1 MSVELGKAVIAIEAI
16 DYTKDVFA
24 SLQANLSQISGVIGE
39 IGPGFDS
46 LGRVLQGFAA
56 GGVVG
61 AGIAGFGELVGFLK
75 DSVDAAAESQKVWAD
90 LASAVERT
98 GVNFAQV
105 KGDLEAVATSLSHI
119 STFDD
124 EAIVSAMKNLMTY
137 GMDYKTAMEAVAV
150 AVDTAAA
157 KGMDLQSATT
167 AIGKAFNENY
177 GALERLGVV
186 LDDNVKKTGSFK
198 DVLAAL
204 NEQFG
209 GAAAAQVDTYAGKLQ
224 QMQNEWQNLQETIG
238 AALLPALTDFMK
250 YLNEVITAIS
260 PAIQEVL
267 DALGELGRALGLND
281 EQMKAIG
288 DFIKNFLVVELTG
301 LAELIR
307 LVADAIT
314 GWKMIFQDVAT
325 VIGPPIQTAIDL
337 IQKLIDVLVQAKQKW
352 DDFFSG
358 LGAVKEK
365 TSSLL
370 DDISSK
376 VSEAASK
383 LSSVFTGGGGETAAP
398 TPTPAPV
405 AETPPPT
412 PAHQGATPYFLREEG
427 MWPFKKKIYQCPV
440 CGYTGSEND
449 VKKHIEQMVAKGM
462 AEGGVVERP
471 MFTLLGERGAEAVIP
486 LRKLPELAATQIT
499 MTNNF
504 TFTGPISSDVNI
516 HEIAEMV
523 SRAIAE
529 KLAMKYR
536 ARRMMYA

>member
-1 MSVELGKAVIAIEAI
+1 
-16 DYTKDVFA
+16 
-24 SLQANLSQISGVIGE
+24 
-39 IGPGFDS
+39 
-46 LGRVLQGFAA
+46 
-56 GGVVG
+56 
-61 AGIAGFGELVGFLK
+61 
-75 DSVDAAAESQKVWAD
+75 
-90 LASAVERT
+90 
-98 GVNFAQV
+98 
-105 KGDLEAVATSLSHI
+105 
-119 STFDD
+119 
-124 EAIVSAMKNLMTY
+124 
-137 GMDYKTAMEAVAV
+137 
-150 AVDTAAA
+150 
-157 KGMDLQSATT
+157 MDLQSATT

-398 TPTPAPV
+398 TPTPTPV

-486 LRKLPELAATQIT
+486 LRKLPELAATQIN

>member
-1 MSVELGKAVIAIEAI
+1 VELGKAVIAIEAI

-398 TPTPAPV
+398 TPTPTPV

-486 LRKLPELAATQIT
+486 LRKLPELAATQIN

>member
-1 MSVELGKAVIAIEAI
+1 VELGKAVIAIEAI

-314 GWKMIFQDVAT
+314 GWKMIFQDIAT
-325 VIGPPIQTAIDL
+325 VIGPPIQAAIDL